1 MYSQPNNAETAATK
15 EPNSLE
21 VLRKAISEFG
31 VLIGGHIGPNIEFVL
46 ISLVDLDGFF
56 FVVLVLTDVALS
68 FLQTV
73 GLLLLLTV
81 LLFLPIEKLS

>member
-1 MYSQPNNAETAATK
+1 MYSQPNNAETATAK
-15 EPNSLE
+15 KSNSFE
-21 VLRKAISEFG
+21 VLRKAISKFS

-46 ISLVDLDGFF
+46 ISLVDLDGFL

>member
-1 MYSQPNNAETAATK
+1 MYSQPNNAETAAAK
-15 EPNSLE
+15 ESNSLE
-21 VLRKAISEFG
+21 VLRKAISKFG

-46 ISLVDLDGFF
+46 ISLVDLDGFL